1 MYENSCMLFILSIE
15 QVLILFYSEMM
26 LNVIDF
32 KKRFEEADRD
42 KSNSIT
48 AEGKKNVMNFL
59 FNC

>member
-1 MYENSCMLFILSIE
+1 MLFILSIE